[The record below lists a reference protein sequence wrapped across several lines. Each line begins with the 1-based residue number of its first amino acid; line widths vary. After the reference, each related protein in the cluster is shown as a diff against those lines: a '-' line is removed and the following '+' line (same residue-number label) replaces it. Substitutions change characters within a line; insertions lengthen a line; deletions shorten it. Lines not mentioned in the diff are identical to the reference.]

1 MVRTKNEQK
10 VEFKCIRNGN
20 GEAELRLILN
30 GADEMYGKGRLF
42 NHMILAPG
50 RSVGDHTHTG
60 DNEIYYFL
68 KGSGLY
74 NDNGKSVRV
83 IVCGIRIFR
92 QYNAVALRKIV
103 IVFQLFVHFHKLFF
117 RQRFQKH
124 IVFRGETVFDEERF
138 SFFT

>member
-83 IVCGIRIFR
+83 FPGDTTVCSDGECHGLVNDGDEPLEFI
-92 QYNAVALRKIV
+92 ALI
-103 IVFQLFVHFHKLFF
+103 LF
-117 RQRFQKH
+117 
-124 IVFRGETVFDEERF
+124 
-138 SFFT
+138 

>member
-83 IVCGIRIFR
+83 FPGDTTVCNDGECHVLVNDGDEPLEFI
-92 QYNAVALRKIV
+92 ALI
-103 IVFQLFVHFHKLFF
+103 LF
-117 RQRFQKH
+117 
-124 IVFRGETVFDEERF
+124 
-138 SFFT
+138 

>member
-83 IVCGIRIFR
+83 FPGDTTVCNDGACHGLVNDGEEPLEFI
-92 QYNAVALRKIV
+92 ALI
-103 IVFQLFVHFHKLFF
+103 LF
-117 RQRFQKH
+117 
-124 IVFRGETVFDEERF
+124 
-138 SFFT
+138 

>member
-1 MVRTKNEQK
+1 MVRTKQEQT

-83 IVCGIRIFR
+83 FPGDTTVCNDGECHGLVNDGDEPLEFI
-92 QYNAVALRKIV
+92 ALI
-103 IVFQLFVHFHKLFF
+103 LF
-117 RQRFQKH
+117 
-124 IVFRGETVFDEERF
+124 
-138 SFFT
+138 